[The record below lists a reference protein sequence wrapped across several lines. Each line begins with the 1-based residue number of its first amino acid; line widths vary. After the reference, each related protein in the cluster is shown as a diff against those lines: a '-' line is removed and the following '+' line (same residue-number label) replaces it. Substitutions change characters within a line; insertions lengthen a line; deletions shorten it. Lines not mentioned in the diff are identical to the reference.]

1 MHNPYRVP
9 GMPTSSLILMTD
21 WQRNVIGGTACDAQ
35 LPGGYDP
42 FGNTR
47 ANAAWASR
55 FRGQVWDSRSR
66 LYLLGNGYRA
76 YSTGLRRFISPDSF
90 SPFGAGGLNT
100 YVYCAG
106 DPINSSD
113 PSGHINVKDIGLL
126 NVLFEPQDIKKF
138 KKISEAA
145 LNTKMGAELFR
156 RGQLEH
162 ITSTVGS
169 SRSAKKAIKQ
179 APDNLVRLRW
189 QIEYDQ
195 YKSIRI
201 AMSNGGDIPALLKAS
216 DIALDLSPGVDPMLG
231 RKVIRTALKLDNY
244 GKLSNS
250 DHLRMRKKLQTYAE
264 ETATRLTDLS
274 WLEQSRLNN
283 KLLRRS

>member
-113 PSGHINVKDIGLL
+113 PSGHINVKDISLL
-126 NVLFEPQDIKKF
+126 NMLFEPQAIKKLETL
-138 KKISEAA
+138 SEAA
-145 LNTKMGAELFR
+145 LNTEMGAELFR
-156 RGQLEH
+156 RGRLGH
-162 ITSTVGS
+162 IASMFGS
-169 SRSAKKAIKQ
+169 SRPEKKGIKQ
-179 APDNLVRLRW
+179 AANDFIQLRK

-195 YKSIRI
+195 QKSIRI
-201 AMSNGGDIPALLKAS
+201 ALSNGGDIPVLLKAS
-216 DIALDLSPGVDPMLG
+216 DIALDLSSGVDAMLG
-231 RKVIRTALKLDNY
+231 RKVIRSALRLENY
-244 GKLSNS
+244 GKLSNL

-264 ETATRLTDLS
+264 ETATPFTDLS
-274 WLEQSRLNN
+274 WLEKSRQNN
-283 KLLRRS
+283 NLLRRS

>member
-1 MHNPYRVP
+1 
-9 GMPTSSLILMTD
+9 MTD
-21 WQRNVIGGTACDAQ
+21 WQRNVIGGAACDAQ
-35 LPGGYDP
+35 LAGGYDP

-76 YSTGLRRFISPDSF
+76 YRTGLRRFISPDSF

-113 PSGHINVKDIGLL
+113 PSGHINVKDISLL
-126 NVLFEPQDIKKF
+126 NMLFEPQAIKKF
-138 KKISEAA
+138 ENLSEAA
-145 LNTKMGAELFR
+145 LNTQMGAELFR
-156 RGQLEH
+156 LGKVEH
-162 ITSTVGS
+162 LVSMTSS
-169 SRSAKKAIKQ
+169 SRSAKKGIKL
-179 APDNLVRLRW
+179 AGDKLVRLRW
-189 QIEYDQ
+189 QIDYDQ

-201 AMSNGGDIPALLKAS
+201 ALSNGGDIPALLKAS
-216 DIALDLSPGVDPMLG
+216 DIALDLRPGVDAMLG
-231 RKVIRTALKLDNY
+231 RRVIRTALKLENY

-264 ETATRLTDLS
+264 ETATRFTDLS
-274 WLEQSRLNN
+274 WLEQSRQNN
-283 KLLRRS
+283 NLLRRS